1 MRERE
6 HDPYKLVQCVVLEHS
21 QENGDLYVGLL
32 KTIDCF
38 DTFIILRAMCVV
50 DTCFTVKNLL
60 NAQLIELIF

>member
-6 HDPYKLVQCVVLEHS
+6 HGPYKLVQCMVLEHS
-21 QENGDLYVGLL
+21 QENGDLYVELL

-50 DTCFTVKNLL
+50 ETCFTVKTFL
-60 NAQLIELIF
+60 NAQLIELII